1 METAWQVYDVAW
13 RPEPEAARAST
24 LAAFMRYV
32 GIEQA
37 DPAGYRQLLEF
48 AETRPDDYWNALIRH
63 MDLRFY
69 QPYESVVD
77 TRDGIEWA
85 KWCSGGTTNAVLN
98 CLDRYRGT
106 ARDRQEAVV
115 WEGEDGTVRRWTYAE
130 LDAQTS
136 RLAAGLRQLGCQ
148 RGDVIALYL
157 PMVPEAVAGMLA
169 ISKIGAIVLPLFSGF
184 GAQAVASRL
193 QDAGAVAVLTAD
205 ASTRR
210 GKVTPM
216 KQTIDA
222 ARADVPTLKHVVV
235 LRNRGTDTEW
245 DARVDHG
252 WDDLIDGQPSDAPTT
267 EMPADAPMMLMYTSG
282 TTGKPKGTIHSHC
295 GLIAKLAL
303 DMGLCADMRAGDR
316 LMWLSDMGWL
326 VGPMLIYGTTLLG
339 GTIVMAEGA
348 HDFPDRGRFWRLM
361 EQHRVSVLGIAPTI
375 VRSFMQAGGAGIEN
389 YDLSALRIALSTGE
403 AWTVDAWRWMFDK
416 VCGGSRPII
425 NYSGG
430 TEVGGGIVT
439 GTVIHPLK
447 PCAFAGPIP
456 GMSADVVDDAGRP
469 VGPGGAGEL
478 ALRGPSIGLTR
489 GLWHDNERYLASY
502 WGTTSGM
509 WRHGDRAAIDAD
521 GFWYVLG
528 RADDTLKVAG
538 KRTGPAE
545 IETLVMATGRVAEA
559 AAIGVPDPVKGE
571 TVALVVTLMPGVPA
585 DANVENAL
593 SAAVVSGLGTAFR
606 PALVLFV
613 DDLPKTR
620 NMKIMRRAVR
630 AACLGLPPGDLSSL
644 ANPET
649 LDAIAAAASRHGIS
663 KMTDSR

>member
-1 METAWQVYDVAW
+1 METAWQVADVAW

-48 AETRPDDYWNALIRH
+48 AETRPDDYWSALIRH

-69 QPYESVVD
+69 QPYDAVVD

-85 KWCSGGTTNAVLN
+85 KWCVGGTTNAVLN

-136 RLAAGLRQLGCQ
+136 RLAAGLREIGCRQ
-148 RGDVIALYL
+148 GDVIALYL

-210 GKVTPM
+210 GKVTPL

-235 LRNRGTDTEW
+235 LRHRGAETEW
-245 DARVDHG
+245 DARVDHE
-252 WDDLIDGQPSDAPTT
+252 WHELIDGQPTDAPTT

-282 TTGKPKGTIHSHC
+282 TTGKPKGTVHSHC
-295 GLIAKLAL
+295 GLITKLAL

-348 HDFPDRGRFWRLM
+348 HDFPDSGRFWRLM

-389 YDLSALRIALSTGE
+389 HDLSALRVALSTGE

-456 GMSADVVDDAGRP
+456 GMGADVVDDAGRS
-469 VGPGGAGEL
+469 VGPGGTGEL
-478 ALRGPSIGLTR
+478 ALRAPSIGLTR

-538 KRTGPAE
+538 KRTGPSE
-545 IETLVMATGRVAEA
+545 IETLVMATGQVAEA
-559 AAIGVPDPVKGE
+559 AAIGVPDCVKGE
-571 TVALVVTLMPGVPA
+571 TVGLVVTLMPGVPA
-585 DANVENAL
+585 DADVEKAL

-663 KMTDSR
+663 KTVDGR

>member
-1 METAWQVYDVAW
+1 METAWQVADVAW
-13 RPEPEAARAST
+13 RPEPEAARASA

-48 AETRPDDYWNALIRH
+48 AATRPDAYWNALIRH

-69 QPYESVVD
+69 QPYDAVVD

-85 KWCSGGTTNAVLN
+85 KWCVGGTTNAVLN

-115 WEGEDGTVRRWTYAE
+115 WESEDGAVRRWTYAE

-136 RLAAGLRQLGCQ
+136 RLAAGLREIGCQ
-148 RGDVIALYL
+148 PGDVVALYL

-169 ISKIGAIVLPLFSGF
+169 IAKIGAIVLPLFSGF

-216 KQTIDA
+216 KQTIDT

-235 LRNRGTDTEW
+235 LRNRGAETAW
-245 DARVDHG
+245 DARVDH
-252 WDDLIDGQPSDAPTT
+252 WWHDLIDGQPIDAPTT

-282 TTGKPKGTIHSHC
+282 TTGKPKGTVHSHC
-295 GLIAKLAL
+295 GLITKLAL

-348 HDFPDRGRFWRLM
+348 HDFPDGGRFWRLM

-389 YDLSALRIALSTGE
+389 RDLSALRIALSTGE

-456 GMSADVVDDAGRP
+456 GMGADVVDDAGRS
-469 VGPGGAGEL
+469 VGPGGTGEL

-502 WGTTSGM
+502 WGTTPGM
-509 WRHGDRAAIDAD
+509 WRHGDRAAIDED

-538 KRTGPAE
+538 KRTGPSE
-545 IETLVMATGRVAEA
+545 IETLVLATGQVAEA
-559 AAIGVPDPVKGE
+559 AAIGVPDCVKGE
-571 TVALVVTLMPGVPA
+571 TVGLVVTLMPGVAAGA
-585 DANVENAL
+585 DVENAL

-663 KMTDSR
+663 SAVDGR